1 MNSKSTVKAVKH
13 PLHCNFA
20 VCSSPRGL
28 VHDVGLLPRERA
40 YIVAV
45 TKKGVDPEVVRE
57 HLDELVLL
65 LDTAGANVV
74 GRLTQERD
82 RPDLSTA
89 LGKGKVQEL
98 KEIITESPVEMVVF
112 DDELS
117 PAQVRNLE
125 EELGVKVLDRSGVIL
140 DIFAAHARSVEARTQ
155 VELAQLEYLLPR
167 LTRMWTHL
175 SKQFGGIGTKG
186 PGETQIETDRRMYRT
201 RMQRLREK
209 LREIDTQRLVQRT
222 GREGL
227 PRFALVGYTNAGK
240 SSLMRQIT
248 QADVFVQDRLFATL
262 DTTVRSIEMPSGQ
275 RALISDTV
283 GFIRKLPPQLV
294 ASFRSTLAETLEADV
309 LLHVVDIANPHF
321 RDHMA
326 VVDETLKTLGAADT
340 PQIVV
345 FNKID
350 LIEDPHLI
358 NDAEAEVPN
367 CVFVSAERGLNISR
381 LLQRM
386 QETFEESAIM
396 RTVRIPYEDMKAVA
410 RIYEDVEVLHRE
422 DTDTDIRLSVRVASD
437 KLPLFMSRYE
447 KFMTADAPLPTNP
460 S

>member
-1 MNSKSTVKAVKH
+1 M
-13 PLHCNFA
+13 
-20 VCSSPRGL
+20 
-28 VHDVGLLPRERA
+28 HDVGLLPKERA
-40 YIVAV
+40 IIAAV
-45 TKKGVDPEVVRE
+45 VKKGADPEVVKE

-65 LDTAGANVV
+65 LDTAGAVVV
-74 GRLTQERD
+74 GRITQERE
-82 RPDLSTA
+82 RPDISTA
-89 LGKGKVQEL
+89 LGKGKVLEL
-98 KEIITESPVEMVVF
+98 KELLELHPAEMVVF

-125 EELGVKVLDRSGVIL
+125 KELNVKVLDRSGVIL

-209 LREIDTQRLVQRT
+209 LRDIDAQRIVQRK

-240 SSLMRQIT
+240 SSLMRQLT
-248 QADVFVQDRLFATL
+248 QADVFIEDRLFATL
-262 DTTVRSIEMPSGQ
+262 DTTVRSLELPSGQ

-294 ASFRSTLAETLEADV
+294 ASFRSTLSETLEADV
-309 LLHVVDIANPHF
+309 LLHVVDISHPHF
-321 RDHMA
+321 RDHIN
-326 VVDETLKTLGAADT
+326 VVEETLKALGAQDT
-340 PQIVV
+340 PQILV

-350 LIEDPHLI
+350 LVDDRFLL
-358 NDAEAEVPN
+358 NDAEAEYPN
-367 CVFVSAERGLNISR
+367 CVFVSAQRGLNLLR

-386 QETFEESAIM
+386 QEAYDESAIV
-396 RTVRIPYEDMKAVA
+396 RTLEIPYEDM
-410 RIYEDVEVLHRE
+410 RIVSRMYEDLEVLHRH
-422 DTDTDIRLSVRVASD
+422 DGDHAIRLSVRIPSD
-437 KLPLFMSRYE
+437 KLPLFTSRYGQ
-447 KFMTADAPLPTNP
+447 FAVAADASPLH